1 LPHPRLTAEA
11 EYRKKKMPIKV
22 NISLSAGGRYKP
34 VSSHTLHDKRIT
46 VGRDKE
52 CTLTLEDTQKH
63 VSRMHA
69 ELLEE
74 DGRYWMQ
81 VVSKVNPVLCNGK
94 RYAYGERVALNAGDH
109 LTVGLYKLDIGE
121 AEPPP
126 PPKVQPPKPAPGPED
141 ITYVARRADFVRPSE
156 SPAPPPQPAAIVD
169 KVEAPASPPPK
180 AVASALPAQTNA
192 PPAVPPAA
200 ARPLPD
206 AASEEATYVP
216 PVKGAPP
223 PPPKPEPRIMLPD
236 TAPGDDEVT
245 YIPPMSA
252 RPGFARALGQIQS
265 QDTPVNETFSE
276 DLTSIGRPIMPPP
289 REIVRNEV
297 PSPVDFDLSEAL
309 VSPGESTSPMRAP
322 EPEPEVEE
330 GFSEDLTYVRGAIL
344 RPPPS
349 ASPKPAAAP
358 VAEAV
363 IPLPKSDALSEE
375 ETLVRPKVAEVRPS
389 PLPTPPAA
397 RPASAPTGDGAV
409 QAFLEGAGLTNLK
422 ISDAES
428 FMRDSGVM
436 VRAAVEGLMM
446 LMIARDEARKDL
458 GLQGDVGAGED
469 PLTSMADPAEVIA
482 FLFDPMRPAIA
493 SADPVKALSA
503 ACSDLRAHQVALLTA
518 LRAGVAT
525 AVNAIDPKKVEREHG
540 VNLGGLN
547 LTRKSK
553 LWDIVLAQHETIVR
567 QMEDDAGKA
576 FNAEILVAY
585 TAQLQKMRG
594 GR

>member
-1 LPHPRLTAEA
+1 
-11 EYRKKKMPIKV
+11 MPIKV

-74 DGRYWMQ
+74 DGRYWME

-94 RYAYGERVALNAGDH
+94 RYAYGERVQLNPGDH

-121 AEPPP
+121 AEAPP
-126 PPKVQPPKPAPGPED
+126 PPKVQAPKPAPGPED

-156 SPAPPPQPAAIVD
+156 SPPPPPQPAVSAPRTEVPPTPVPKAIPSASPAQSS
-169 KVEAPASPPPK
+169 APPSPPP
-180 AVASALPAQTNA
+180 AVARPA
-192 PPAVPPAA
+192 
-200 ARPLPD
+200 PD

-216 PVKGAPP
+216 PVKAAPP
-223 PPPKPEPRIMLPD
+223 PPAAPKPEPRIMLPD
-236 TAPGDDEVT
+236 GAPGDDEVT

-252 RPGFARALGQIQS
+252 RPGFARAPSGS
-265 QDTPVNETFSE
+265 PDTPVDDAFSE
-276 DLTSIGRPIMPPP
+276 DLTSIGRPIVPPP
-289 REIVRNEV
+289 REAVRAEA
-297 PSPVDFDLSEAL
+297 PSPVDFDLSEAFA
-309 VSPGESTSPMRAP
+309 SPGESTSPMRTP

-349 ASPKPAAAP
+349 ASSRPAAAP
-358 VAEAV
+358 VPEAV
-363 IPLPKSDALSEE
+363 IAVPKSDALSEE
-375 ETLVRPKVAEVRPS
+375 ETLMRPKVAEARPFPS
-389 PLPTPPAA
+389 PPVKAVSPSTT
-397 RPASAPTGDGAV
+397 SDGAV
-409 QAFLEGAGLTNLK
+409 QAFLEGAGLTHLK
-422 ISDAES
+422 VGDAES
-428 FMRDSGVM
+428 FMRESGVM
-436 VRAAVEGLMM
+436 VRAAVEGIMM

-458 GLQGDVGAGED
+458 GLESAPGTGED

-503 ACSDLRAHQVALLTA
+503 TCGDLRAHQVALLTA
-518 LRAGVAT
+518 LRAGVAA

-553 LWDIVLAQHETIVR
+553 LWDIVLAQHESIVR
-567 QMEDDAGKA
+567 QMEDDSGKA
-576 FNAEILVAY
+576 FSAEILVAY